1 MKQFL
6 ALLVC
11 LAFTLTAIQA
21 QERYIDEV
29 FTDVKVSSNVI
40 YGVNATMLFIRTAE
54 EAIPIPLAMD
64 IYEPEGDTETE
75 RPLVLVFHT
84 GNFLPSVVN
93 QAITGEKTDNSTV
106 EICTRLAKRGY
117 VAAAVDYRTGWDPTA
132 ESQPI
137 RALGLIQAAY
147 RGLQD
152 GRNAVRFFRKNADVD
167 GNTYGV
173 DTDKITVFGTG
184 TGGYLTLGM
193 VGVSEYAEI
202 PTTTHGPGKF
212 LLDTDGDGVVETP
225 MVVEAY
231 HGDINGEVLTIAPD
245 AAFGT
250 PPGDTTNYPNHVGY
264 SSDFNL
270 AVNIGG
276 SVGDISWLDDNTTPL
291 ISVQSA
297 NDFFAPYDDAVLIVP
312 GTNDP
317 IVRVQGA
324 AMIGASQESN
334 GTNQIWKD
342 ANFNDPITQL
352 AMDNSAIAGHPYYE
366 GTFPYVQAPNSSGL
380 DEGVVIDWW
389 DPNAPSPANGPGMG
403 IPWNQLPHPSG
414 AGTFHEQGLIL
425 NEGMSAEK
433 AKANLDTVFAYVL
446 PRACVA
452 LDLPCASMFTSNENI
467 LENVNISVSPNP
479 ASDVV
484 MINTGDNTVKDIQLY
499 DLNGRL
505 LRTFKGINHNQF
517 ELVRNNLATGTY
529 VVKLRFDD
537 GIATQKVM
545 FK

>member
-1 MKQFL
+1 MKNFL
-6 ALLVC
+6 SLLVC
-11 LAFTLTAIQA
+11 LVFALTAVQA
-21 QERYIDEV
+21 QNERYIDEV
-29 FTDVKVSSNVI
+29 FTDVTVTSNVV
-40 YGVNATMLFIRTAE
+40 YGTNATLLFLASAG
-54 EAIPIPLAMD
+54 EAVPIPLAMD
-64 IYEPEGDTETE
+64 IYEPEGDTETS

-93 QAITGEKTDNSTV
+93 GAITGEKTDNSAV

-117 VAAAVDYRTGWDPTA
+117 VAASVDYRTGWNPLA
-132 ESQPI
+132 ETQPE

-152 GRNAVRFFRKNADVD
+152 GRNAIRYFRSDVD
-167 GNTYGV
+167 LNGNTYGV
-173 DTDKITVFGTG
+173 DTEKITVLGTG
-184 TGGYLTLGM
+184 TGGYLTLGLA
-193 VGVSEYAEI
+193 GLSQYSEI
-202 PTTTHGPGKF
+202 VTTTNDAGKF
-212 LLDTDGDGVVETP
+212 LLDTDGDGIVETP

-231 HGDINGEVLTIAPD
+231 HGDINGEVLTVVPAD
-245 AAFGT
+245 GFGLMA
-250 PPGDTTNYPNHVGY
+250 GDTTNYPNYPGY

-270 AVNIGG
+270 AINVGG
-276 SVGDISWLDDNTTPL
+276 ALGDISWLADNEIPI

-297 NDFFAPYDDAVLIVP
+297 NDFFAPYGDDILIVP
-312 GTNDP
+312 NTGDP
-317 IVRVQGA
+317 IVQVQGA
-324 AMIGASQESN
+324 SIIGAAQEASGN
-334 GTNQIWKD
+334 NQIWKD
-342 ANFNDPITQL
+342 AIFTDPITQL

-366 GTFPYVQAPNSSGL
+366 GTFPYVQAPNSIGV
-380 DEGVVIDWW
+380 DEGIVIDWW

-414 AGTFHEQGLIL
+414 GTFHEQGLVL

-433 AKANLDTVFAYVL
+433 ANANIDTVMAYIL
-446 PRACVA
+446 PRTCVA
-452 LDLPCASMFTSNENI
+452 LDLPCAAMFTSTENI
-467 LENVNISVSPNP
+467 LENVQINVSPNP

-484 MINTGDNTVKDIQLY
+484 MINTGDKTVEGMQLF

-505 LRTFKGINHNQF
+505 LRTFNGIKHNQF

-529 VVKLRFDD
+529 VLKLRFED